1 LIRALAAALVL
12 LCAWAGTARA
22 DEVFE
27 LDNGMV
33 LRGTSVRESATEVVV
48 RLSGLSSEARV
59 TVETARIVRRR
70 PGNMGR
76 PAAPTG
82 APLARATDLPSSGGV
97 DVPSL
102 GARTWT
108 PPTVEAEPLE
118 EPGAHREGFF
128 ERLRRVA
135 LMAMPNDIATRIAL
149 GTLFFAA
156 LLALVGLGGRLL
168 EIEGL
173 SLARTGVLA
182 GALGVMVLSDAL
194 YRDMLL
200 RADRAPWVVPAQA
213 AVWLALTFGIVRCTV
228 PKAVLLLAFLLFSL
242 AVVSFTAGAV
252 LVAF

>member
-1 LIRALAAALVL
+1 MIRALAAALVL

-33 LRGTSVRESATEVVV
+33 LRGTAVKESATEVVV
-48 RLSGLSSEARV
+48 RLNGFADEARV

-70 PGNMGR
+70 PGNTGR
-76 PAAPTG
+76 PVGPVG
-82 APLARATDLPSSGGV
+82 APLARATDLPHADGV
-97 DVPSL
+97 DVPRL
-102 GARTWT
+102 GSRTWT
-108 PPTVEAEPLE
+108 PPSLEAEPLE
-118 EPGAHREGFF
+118 EPGVHREGFF

-135 LMAMPNDIATRIAL
+135 LMAMPNDTLTRIML

-156 LLALVGLGGRLL
+156 LLALLGLGGRLL

-173 SLARTGVLA
+173 NLLRAGALA

-194 YRDMLL
+194 YRDILL
-200 RADRAPWVVPAQA
+200 RADRALWVVPTQA
-213 AVWLALTFGIVRCTV
+213 VAWLVLTFGLVRCT
-228 PKAVLLLAFLLFSL
+228 PGKAVLLLAFLLFSL